1 MKLEP
6 KGHVKDVPTNGSN
19 PGIDRPGMARYPL
32 RARHVPMGGPDITID
47 PPSKSRYLLRSK
59 HRTTDESDT
68 IVKELDSTQ
77 QFTTEDRLMI
87 EDREW
92 MDINDISLRTAGV
105 HLV

>member
-1 MKLEP
+1 MKLES

-19 PGIDRPGMARYPL
+19 PGIDRPGMSRYPL
-32 RARHVPMGGPDITID
+32 RARRVPMGGPDITID

-77 QFTTEDRLMI
+77 QFTTKDRLMI